1 MFSTQQ
7 PEVEGAGTEQEAKP
21 LPKIGE
27 AYKKPEDQKS
37 KKEEGSSKGGE
48 ALDAL
53 LEESLD
59 PRDGIDKTK
68 PQQQPSPSSSEGQ
81 EAVKPAEEA
90 KEKANEGGEKQKEE
104 EEGEKGLEVYTEE
117 DLKTFHHYFDTQK
130 IYSGLKYSGFTDG
143 QAEVLML
150 TVKDMLA
157 IRLAKLKENSYP
169 ISAAENEAYLFEAAC
184 SEIRNDIQ
192 IGRQAQAEEYR
203 SSQAALQRDV
213 EILQQEMNEMISTLK
228 SEVEMEVNERKNS
241 TKAEETTIDLR
252 IQELNNRI
260 TIDIISDIKS
270 KIEALRWQ
278 TTRRGLIAVLM
289 VAFGI
294 LMATSA
300 TKKEEKQSKRRE
312 PVSVVDE
319 YQVPVL
325 SISEVDDSLVE
336 DRNVE
341 SLNSKYPPP
350 KNGKPGIP
358 DSE

>member
-7 PEVEGAGTEQEAKP
+7 PEIEGAGTEQEAKP

-27 AYKKPEDQKS
+27 AYKKPEDQKP
-37 KKEEGSSKGGE
+37 KKEEASSSKGGE

-59 PRDGIDKTK
+59 PSDGMDKSKQQEQK
-68 PQQQPSPSSSEGQ
+68 PKPSEGQ
-81 EAVKPAEEA
+81 ETVKAAEGA
-90 KEKANEGGEKQKEE
+90 KEDASGGEKNEE
-104 EEGEKGLEVYTEE
+104 QGEEEKGLVYTEE

-150 TVKDMLA
+150 TVKDMLV

-184 SEIRNDIQ
+184 SEMRNDIQ
-192 IGRQAQAEEYR
+192 ISRQVQAEEYR

-289 VAFGI
+289 VAFLI
-294 LMATSA
+294 LTATSA
-300 TKKEEKQSKRRE
+300 TKKEEKQSKRRGE

-341 SLNSKYPPP
+341 SLNSKYPTP
-350 KNGKPGIP
+350 KKEKPDIP

>member
-7 PEVEGAGTEQEAKP
+7 PELEGAGTEQEAKS

-27 AYKKPEDQKS
+27 AYKKPESQQPKQ
-37 KKEEGSSKGGE
+37 EESSKGGE

-53 LEESLD
+53 LEESLEPHD
-59 PRDGIDKTK
+59 EGMDKSN
-68 PQQQPSPSSSEGQ
+68 QQQQKSSETQ
-81 EAVKPAEEA
+81 PQDTVKEAGAKKEEA
-90 KEKANEGGEKQKEE
+90 NGGEKKEE
-104 EEGEKGLEVYTEE
+104 SGDGERGLEVYTED
-117 DLKTFHHYFDTQK
+117 DLKTFYHYFDTQK

-143 QAEVLML
+143 QAEVVML

-157 IRLAKLKENSYP
+157 IRLANLKENSYP

-192 IGRQAQAEEYR
+192 IGRQTQAEEYR

-300 TKKEEKQSKRRE
+300 TRKEEKHTKKRE
-312 PVSVVDE
+312 QVSVVDE

-350 KNGKPGIP
+350 KNKPSDIP
-358 DSE
+358 VSE